1 MSKTHWK
8 KLENPDFIG
17 AYTLEEGKDF
27 IVTIDIVKRTMV
39 TGIGGKKEECTV
51 AYLKGQKPFILNR
64 TNMKTISKIYGT
76 PYIED
81 WAGKQITLYVARVK
95 AFGEDDVEALRV
107 RPEKPATKNPELL
120 PTDTVNWAK
129 VVTALQNGYTIDQV
143 KAKWSISEANQTK
156 LMEEAI

>member
-107 RPEKPATKNPELL
+107 RPEKPSKKNPELL

>member
-8 KLENPDFIG
+8 KFENPDFIG
-17 AYTLEEGKDF
+17 AYSLEENKDLT
-27 IVTIDIVKRTMV
+27 VTIEKVSRTMV

-51 AYLKGQKPFILNR
+51 ATLKGQKPFILNR

-95 AFGEDDVEALRV
+95 AFGEDDVEALRI
-107 RPEKPATKNPELL
+107 RPAKPVTKMPELL
-120 PTDTVNWAK
+120 PSDKVNWDK
-129 VVTALQNGYTIDQV
+129 VVSALKNGFTIDQI
-143 KAKWSISEANQTK
+143 KSKWSISETNQEQ
-156 LMEEAI
+156 LLSESI